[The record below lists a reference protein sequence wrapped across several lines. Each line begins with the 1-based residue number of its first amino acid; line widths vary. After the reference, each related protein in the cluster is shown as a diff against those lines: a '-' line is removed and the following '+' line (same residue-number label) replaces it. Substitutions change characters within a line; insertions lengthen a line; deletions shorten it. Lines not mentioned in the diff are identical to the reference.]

1 MNEYEKLGVFY
12 LGKEYEVASRKR
24 RDDLLLYDSK
34 DLTTHAVIIGMTGSG
49 KTGLGIALLE
59 EALIDNIPIIAI
71 DPKGDLTNL
80 MLTFPQLR
88 AQDLRPW
95 INEQDGL
102 GEGLTPDQFAA
113 KQADLWRKGLD
124 GWGQDPERIARLQA
138 AADFAV
144 YTPGSS
150 AGLPVSVLRSFA
162 PPSVQIGQD
171 MDLLRE
177 RIQTTATSLLAL
189 LGMEADPITSRE
201 HILISNVLETTWA
214 AGSSLDLAGLIRA
227 IQTPPFARIGVM
239 DLDTFYPAKER
250 FQLAMRLNNLLA
262 APGFEAWLEGEPLNI
277 NRLLF
282 SDSGKP
288 RASIF
293 TISHLSDAERMFFV
307 SMLLNEVVA
316 WMRTQAGTS
325 SLRAILYMDEI
336 FGYFPPVKNPPSKAP
351 LLTLLKQARAFGL
364 GVVLS
369 TQNPVDLDYKGLS
382 NTGSWFIGRLQTAG
396 DKDRVLAGL
405 EGAAAGSGFD
415 RSRMEEILA
424 GLGKRVFLLNNVHEN
439 APVTFETRWVLS
451 YLSGPLTRQQIKR
464 LMADKKSVA
473 APAAFATP
481 EASPQPAAAAAPR
494 SAVVPAAAVAIEP
507 PVVAPG
513 IKVMYLAASGA
524 GQGLIYYPA
533 VAGGLNVYYS
543 SAKYNVNVN
552 RKLAVA
558 ALLEEGAIAPDWDQA
573 EAIEL
578 RPNDLQTLPLSGAD
592 FAALP
597 SLAQKT
603 ESYGRWQQE
612 LLRWIRQNQS
622 LILYRSARFK
632 LTSSAGESRS
642 EFLSRL
648 TQAARERRDLEAEK
662 LRRKYSSKYNTL
674 RRRLMSAEQTLQR
687 EQEQAKTKKM
697 ETMVS
702 FGTAILGA
710 FLGRKAVSATSAT
723 RFGTAVKS
731 AGRMRKESMDVA
743 RAQETASAVKQEI
756 AALDENL
763 QTEIDGLES
772 TFDPAAEELEEIML
786 KPKSTDIALEVF
798 GLTWLPYRKSADGR
812 LTADWKYKPSQK

>member
-1 MNEYEKLGVFY
+1 MMNEYEKLGVFY
-12 LGKEYEVASRKR
+12 LGKAYDVASRKR
-24 RDDLLLYDSK
+24 LDDLLLYDSK
-34 DLTTHAVIIGMTGSG
+34 DLTTHGVIIGMTGSG

-80 MLTFPQLR
+80 MLAFPQLR
-88 AQDLRPW
+88 SQDLRPW
-95 INEQDGL
+95 INEQDAL

-113 KQADLWRKGLD
+113 KQADLWRKGLG

-138 AADFAV
+138 AAEFAV

-201 HILISNVLETTWA
+201 HILVSNVLETTWA

-277 NRLLF
+277 SRLLF

-396 DKDRVLAGL
+396 DKERVLAGL

-439 APVTFETRWVLS
+439 APVPFETRWVLS
-451 YLSGPLTRQQIKR
+451 YLSGPLTREQIKS

-473 APAAFATP
+473 APAAAAATGS
-481 EASPQPAAAAAPR
+481 SPQFAAAAVRSTEAPAAASAAG
-494 SAVVPAAAVAIEP
+494 P

-533 VAGGLNVYYS
+533 VAGWLDVYYS
-543 SAKYNVNVN
+543 SAKYNVDVN

-558 ALLEEGAIAPDWDQA
+558 APLEQGAIALDWDQA

-578 RPNDLQTLPLSGAD
+578 SPNDLQTLPLSGAD

-597 SLAQKT
+597 SLAEKT
-603 ESYGRWQQE
+603 ESYNKWQQE
-612 LLRWIRQNQS
+612 LLRWIRQNQN
-622 LILYRSARFK
+622 LTLYSSARFK

-648 TQAARERRDLEAEK
+648 TQAAREQRDLEAEK

-674 RRRLMSAEQTLQR
+674 QRRLMRAEQALQR
-687 EQEQAKTKKM
+687 EEEQVKSKKM

-743 RAQETASAVKQEI
+743 RAQEMASAVKQEI
-756 AALDENL
+756 AELDERL
-763 QTEIDGLES
+763 QAEIDGLES
-772 TFDPAAEELEEIML
+772 TFDPAAEKLEEIML

-812 LTADWKYKPSQK
+812 VNPDWK